1 MFSSF
6 ALSSALE
13 YVSTES
19 SAVSVYRE
27 KGLCTATRVL
37 E

>member
-6 ALSSALE
+6 ALSPALE
-13 YVSTES
+13 YASSKS

>member
-6 ALSSALE
+6 SLSPTIDFAP
-13 YVSTES
+13 VKN
-19 SAVSVYRE
+19 SAVNVYRE
-27 KGLCTATRVL
+27 VGLCTATRVL